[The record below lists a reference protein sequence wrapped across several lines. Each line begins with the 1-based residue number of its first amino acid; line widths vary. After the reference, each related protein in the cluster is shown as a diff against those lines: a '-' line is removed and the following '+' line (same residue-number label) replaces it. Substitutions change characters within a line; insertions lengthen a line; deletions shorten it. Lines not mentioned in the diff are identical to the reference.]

1 MYGRDGGPSQ
11 SNRARGRQQSV
22 AHGFL
27 CESDYRP
34 CRAPQPNYQMFVG
47 DITSQPTILQMAMH
61 VLRKAPARFCLAGFS
76 LGSEVALK
84 IMQLA
89 GHRIDRLGLPDC
101 FRPK

>member
-1 MYGRDGGPSQ
+1 
-11 SNRARGRQQSV
+11 
-22 AHGFL
+22 
-27 CESDYRP
+27 
-34 CRAPQPNYQMFVG
+34 MFVG